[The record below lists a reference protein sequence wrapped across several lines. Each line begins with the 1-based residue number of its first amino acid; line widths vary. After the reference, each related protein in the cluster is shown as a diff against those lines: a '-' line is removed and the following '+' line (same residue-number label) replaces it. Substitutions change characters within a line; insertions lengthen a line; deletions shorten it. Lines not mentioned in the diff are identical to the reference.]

1 MLTKNDELMLAACKE
16 IDDAREWINRV
27 GDLDV
32 ARHCYPADNATF
44 ASNTAAA
51 LTFLL
56 STRADGDSA
65 AMQKTEELAPLLE
78 SCHLG
83 NETGIY
89 NAVINAMIAE
99 LVGLR
104 DRAGFPA

>member
-65 AMQKTEELAPLLE
+65 AMQKTKNQND
-78 SCHLG
+78 G
-83 NETGIY
+83 NTFGNFY
-89 NAVINAMIAE
+89 FGVSSAV
-99 LVGLR
+99 
-104 DRAGFPA
+104 